1 MNKIKVIVIDDE
13 RSSREELKRTIKK
26 YTDFEVTGEAKN
38 ADEAKELIESQHPDL
53 IFLDIQMPEK
63 SGFDLLESLEE
74 VPEVI
79 FTTAFNQYA
88 VQAFEINALDYLMKP
103 IREERF
109 TRAVEKIRE
118 RINKKTT
125 VRNPIIADRQIFI
138 KDGEKCHF
146 VWLSKIYLIESM
158 NNYSRLYFEDKKAYL
173 KRSLNQWE
181 KILDPTFFF
190 RISRTQIINTH
201 HIRQVLPISK
211 GKLQISLKT
220 GELLDVSTR
229 QSVKFKNLMQFYK
242 HRNNEQNI

>member
-13 RSSREELKRTIKK
+13 RSSREELKRAINK
-26 YTDFEVTGEAKN
+26 YPDLEITGEAKN
-38 ADEAKELIESQHPDL
+38 TDEAKKLIEALKPDL

-63 SGFDLLESLEE
+63 SGFDLLESLVE

-79 FTTAFNQYA
+79 FTTAFDQYA
-88 VQAFEINALDYLMKP
+88 VKAFEINALDYLMKP

-118 RINKKTT
+118 KVNMKPASGIPAK
-125 VRNPIIADRQIFI
+125 PDRQIFI

-146 VWLSKIYLIESM
+146 VWLNDIYLIESM
-158 NNYSRLYFEDKKAYL
+158 DNYSRLYFENKKACL

-181 KILDPTFFF
+181 EILDPILFF
-190 RISRTQIINTH
+190 RISRTQIINTQYIKQIH
-201 HIRQVLPISK
+201 PVSK

-229 QSVKFKNLMQFYK
+229 QSVKFKNIK
-242 HRNNEQNI
+242 GI